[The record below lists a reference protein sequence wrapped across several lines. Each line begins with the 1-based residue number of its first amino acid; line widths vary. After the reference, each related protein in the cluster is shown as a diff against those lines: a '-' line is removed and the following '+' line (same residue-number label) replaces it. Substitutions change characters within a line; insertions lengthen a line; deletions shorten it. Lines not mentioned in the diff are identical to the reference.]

1 MIVSIAEVINRQLNT
16 LCACPQSEKLQLKKE
31 QLIAKVQR
39 DENDR
44 SSVEVKG
51 ELLFFSL
58 AVFFT
63 KIQKQDLAYF
73 TLQYVHT
80 IPF

>member
-1 MIVSIAEVINRQLNT
+1 MIVAKSEVINRQLNT

-51 ELLFFSL
+51 KLLFLSVT
-58 AVFFT
+58 VF
-63 KIQKQDLAYF
+63 
-73 TLQYVHT
+73 H
-80 IPF
+80 